1 MAQSVII
8 DENDR
13 IYLNWKGAGTVDT
26 KAKAAYDYISSR
38 IETGEF
44 PPGMMLVERQ
54 LCEQLGISR
63 SPVRTALTRLANE
76 GELVQYVPKAGM
88 RVSEL
93 SRKDVRELYD
103 LRSILDGAAV
113 ARFTERATG
122 QEVVAACRLFERMKS
137 CLQAGDVEGL
147 VNYDV
152 LFHRYYTARCGNERL
167 SEMFGHLFSPLRRF
181 RWEIVQLGEEKMAQ
195 LMELHERLAGAIRMR
210 DSAAASRYE
219 TESNELM
226 CRWHLEWLDT
236 QEAAE

>member
-1 MAQSVII
+1 M
-8 DENDR
+8 
-13 IYLNWKGAGTVDT
+13 DT
-26 KAKAAYDYISSR
+26 KAKTAYDYISSR

-76 GELVQYVPKAGM
+76 GELVKYV
-88 RVSEL
+88 
-93 SRKDVRELYD
+93 DVRELYD

-137 CLQAGDVEGL
+137 CIQAGDVEGL
-147 VNYDV
+147 VSYDV

-226 CRWHLEWLDT
+226 CRWHLEWLDA

>member
-1 MAQSVII
+1 M
-8 DENDR
+8 
-13 IYLNWKGAGTVDT
+13 
-26 KAKAAYDYISSR
+26 
-38 IETGEF
+38 
-44 PPGMMLVERQ
+44 
-54 LCEQLGISR
+54 
-63 SPVRTALTRLANE
+63 
-76 GELVQYVPKAGM
+76 
-88 RVSEL
+88 
-93 SRKDVRELYD
+93 
-103 LRSILDGAAV
+103 

-122 QEVVAACRLFERMKS
+122 QEIVAACRLFERMKS

-226 CRWHLEWLDT
+226 CRWHLEWLDA